1 MEYDNVVLYDIWNED
16 GTINEDAVGYK
27 AVFDY
32 ENKKIT
38 NYEE

>member
-1 MEYDNVVLYDIWNED
+1 MLVSRKTESSEIDESS
-16 GTINEDAVGYK
+16 VGYK